1 MSESMRERPPCSI
14 KDGCGKSRVCSEGV
28 LTKTQNRLISSA
40 TANYAPFCETSCRS
54 SKPARSSSELRDA
67 MPSVNSPGFAKR
79 PVSNG
84 LPVSVMKGTCK
95 TPFSGSS
102 NLKGLKGWNVVA
114 GPARGVYNSV
124 SDAFP
129 QESAQSYR
137 DFRPA
142 SVTKSTHRV
151 STAERALL
159 VGVGWKRAPR
169 FPGMPAGEQGR
180 ENLSELVELA
190 RSAGAD
196 VAGTVFQLREA
207 ADPATLVGRGKL
219 DEIRAEATAHKAPL
233 IIFDSNLSP
242 IQQRNIETATD
253 RRVIDRTQLI
263 LDIFARHA
271 RSREGQLQVE
281 LAQLNYLLPRLTGK
295 GTAMSRLGGKSGG
308 GGAGGAGGGA
318 GRIGV
323 RGPGEKKLETDRRRI
338 RDRVRKIEISIDEVR
353 KQRALR
359 REARNAVPLGTIAL
373 VGYTNAGKST
383 LFNALSRAEVL
394 VSSRMFATLD
404 PTIRALRFPS
414 NRRVLVSDTVGFI
427 RDLPKGLL
435 TAFRATLEEVQEA
448 SLILHVSD
456 VSNPHHEELDGEVE
470 KILRELGVDGRPRL
484 PVLNKMD
491 RLTPEERKAVTNG
504 AGKCADTGNAPVLV
518 SALTGDGIEELLRRM
533 DAEMPTDPLVT
544 LSIRMPLAEGRTLA
558 MIHALGR
565 VLHSEIDDSHMRLDA
580 EVPAS
585 IAKRLRLKDYSVEE
599 TFPRA
604 VS

>member
-1 MSESMRERPPCSI
+1 
-14 KDGCGKSRVCSEGV
+14 
-28 LTKTQNRLISSA
+28 
-40 TANYAPFCETSCRS
+40 
-54 SKPARSSSELRDA
+54 
-67 MPSVNSPGFAKR
+67 
-79 PVSNG
+79 
-84 LPVSVMKGTCK
+84 
-95 TPFSGSS
+95 
-102 NLKGLKGWNVVA
+102 
-114 GPARGVYNSV
+114 
-124 SDAFP
+124 
-129 QESAQSYR
+129 
-137 DFRPA
+137 
-142 SVTKSTHRV
+142 
-151 STAERALL
+151 
-159 VGVGWKRAPR
+159 
-169 FPGMPAGEQGR
+169 MPAGEQGR
-180 ENLSELVELA
+180 ESLSELVELA

-295 GTAMSRLGGKSGG
+295 GAAMSRLGGKSGG

-338 RDRVRKIEISIDEVR
+338 RDRVRKIQASIDEVR

-394 VSSRMFATLD
+394 VSSKMFATLD
-404 PTIRALRFPS
+404 PTIRAIRLLS
-414 NRRVLVSDTVGFI
+414 NRRVLLSDTVGFI

-448 SLILHVSD
+448 ALILHVSD
-456 VSNPHHEELDGEVE
+456 VSNPRHEDLDEDVE
-470 KILRELGVDGRPRL
+470 KILRELDVTDRL
-484 PVLNKMD
+484 RLRVLNKVD
-491 RLTPEERKAVTNG
+491 QLSPGERKALE
-504 AGKCADTGNAPVLV
+504 ASMAKAHDAPVLV
-518 SALTGDGIEELLRRM
+518 SALTGEGIPQLLRRM
-533 DAEMPTDPLVT
+533 DAAMPIDPLLT
-544 LSIRMPLAEGRTLA
+544 LSIRLPLAEGRTLA

-580 EVPAS
+580 EIPSSV
-585 IAKRLRLKDYSVEE
+585 AKRLRLNDYRVDG
-599 TFPRA
+599 TFQR
-604 VS
+604 SLS

>member
-1 MSESMRERPPCSI
+1 
-14 KDGCGKSRVCSEGV
+14 
-28 LTKTQNRLISSA
+28 
-40 TANYAPFCETSCRS
+40 
-54 SKPARSSSELRDA
+54 
-67 MPSVNSPGFAKR
+67 
-79 PVSNG
+79 
-84 LPVSVMKGTCK
+84 
-95 TPFSGSS
+95 
-102 NLKGLKGWNVVA
+102 
-114 GPARGVYNSV
+114 
-124 SDAFP
+124 
-129 QESAQSYR
+129 
-137 DFRPA
+137 
-142 SVTKSTHRV
+142 
-151 STAERALL
+151 LL

-180 ENLSELVELA
+180 ESLLELVELA
-190 RSAGAD
+190 RSAGAEI
-196 VAGTVFQLREA
+196 AGTVFQMREA

-242 IQQRNIETATD
+242 VQQRNIEEATEC
-253 RRVIDRTQLI
+253 RVIDRTQLI

-281 LAQLNYLLPRLTGK
+281 LAQLNYMLPRLTGK
-295 GTAMSRLGGKSGG
+295 GTSMSRLGGKSGG

-338 RDRVRKIEISIDEVR
+338 RDRVGKIQTSIDAVR

-394 VSSRMFATLD
+394 VSPRMFATLD
-404 PTIRALRFPS
+404 PTIRALRLPS

-448 SLILHVSD
+448 ALILHVSD
-456 VSNPHHEELDGEVE
+456 VSNPHHDELDEEVD

-484 PVLNKMD
+484 RVLNKMD
-491 RLTPEERKAVTNG
+491 RLTPEDRKAITNG
-504 AGKCADTGNAPVLV
+504 AERNAGVGGAPVLA
-518 SALTGDGIEELLRRM
+518 SALTGEGIEELLRRM
-533 DAEMPTDPLVT
+533 DAEMPTDPVVT
-544 LSIRMPLAEGRTLA
+544 LSIRLPLAEGRTLA
-558 MIHALGR
+558 LIHALGR

-585 IAKRLRLKDYSVEE
+585 IAKRLGLKDYAVEE
-599 TFPRA
+599 PFRA
-604 VS
+604 LSRNIE